1 VRKEIVN
8 AVSNAIGIRLNAEEK
23 KKKDAETLYLKGRNA
38 WNKRT
43 AANINEAI
51 NDFNEALKLDSSY
64 APAHAGLADCYNMLG
79 TYGAKP
85 PREAF
90 PQARDA
96 AIKALALDNNL
107 AEGHAALAYA
117 MFRGNWNWSEAERE
131 FKQAIS
137 LNDDYA
143 SAHQW
148 YANLLAAQGRFDEAI
163 AETRRTQEL
172 DKTSLIINAHLGL
185 VYYFGHRYEESIS
198 ECKKT
203 VALDPTFFVA
213 HRYLGLSYAQLGMHK
228 EALASFERAVSA
240 SNRSPLMR
248 AEYAYAL
255 ALSGD
260 ATRAQTELAEL
271 IEISKQKY
279 LSAYHIAAIYVAL
292 KENDNAFAWLEKA
305 FQDRADWM
313 VFLKVDPR
321 FNSLHSD
328 QKFIELL
335 RRMNL

>member
-1 VRKEIVN
+1 
-8 AVSNAIGIRLNAEEK
+8 
-23 KKKDAETLYLKGRNA
+23 
-38 WNKRT
+38 
-43 AANINEAI
+43 
-51 NDFNEALKLDSSY
+51 
-64 APAHAGLADCYNMLG
+64 MLG

-117 MFRGNWNWSEAERE
+117 TFRGNWNWPEAEKE
-131 FKQAIS
+131 FKQAIN
-137 LNDDYA
+137 LNYDYA
-143 SAHQW
+143 SAHHW
-148 YANLLAAQGRFDEAI
+148 YAIFLAAQGRFDEAI
-163 AETRRTQEL
+163 AESRRTQEL
-172 DKTSLIINAHLGL
+172 DKTSLIINTHLGL
-185 VYYFGHRYEESIS
+185 VYYFGHRYEESIN

-213 HRYLGLSYAQLGMHK
+213 HRYMGLSYAQLGMHK
-228 EALASFERAVSA
+228 EALASFEQAVKA

-260 ATRAQTELAEL
+260 ATRAQTELGEL

-292 KENDNAFAWLEKA
+292 NDTPHALEWLDKA
-305 FQDRADWM
+305 SQDRADWM
-313 VFLKVDPR
+313 VYLKVDPR
-321 FNSLHSD
+321 FNNLHSD

-335 RRMNL
+335 GRMNL